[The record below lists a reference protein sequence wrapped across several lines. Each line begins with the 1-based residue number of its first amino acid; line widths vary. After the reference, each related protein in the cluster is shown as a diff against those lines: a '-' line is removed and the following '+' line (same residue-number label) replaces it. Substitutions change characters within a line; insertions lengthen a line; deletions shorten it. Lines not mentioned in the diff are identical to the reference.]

1 MCSNINICELG
12 AFVMVTCWLQIV
24 LEILIIARGSRPV
37 WPVAGRV
44 RVEPFE
50 IFKSLVRVRVE
61 IILSGAGA
69 GQPNLN
75 RGYPPT
81 RKLKKKK
88 KNLEKKKQFS

>member
-1 MCSNINICELG
+1 MFE
-12 AFVMVTCWLQIV
+12 VE
-24 LEILIIARGSRPV
+24 LEILIIARGPRSV
-37 WPVAGRV
+37 WPAAGRV

-50 IFKSLVRVRVE
+50 IFKSRVRVRVE

-81 RKLKKKK
+81 RKLKKK
-88 KNLEKKKQFS
+88 

>member
-1 MCSNINICELG
+1 MLWGLVG
-12 AFVMVTCWLQIV
+12 ALEHLQWEKRRIKRR
-24 LEILIIARGSRPV
+24 RGRDTSMIR
-37 WPVAGRV
+37 AGNFNHCPRAPPRLRRV

-50 IFKSLVRVRVE
+50 IFKSRVRMRVE

-81 RKLKKKK
+81 RKLKKKH
-88 KNLEKKKQFS
+88 F

>member
-1 MCSNINICELG
+1 MAKQE
-12 AFVMVTCWLQIV
+12 
-24 LEILIIARGSRPV
+24 LEILIIARGPRPV
-37 WPVAGRV
+37 WPAAGRV

-50 IFKSLVRVRVE
+50 IFKSRVRVRVE

-88 KNLEKKKQFS
+88 NLKKKHFS